1 MNTENPQT
9 LTAMASDGVPL
20 SCVMS
25 GSGPPLVMVHGT
37 GDDHRRFN
45 RVRDALGEK
54 FTLYLVN
61 RRGRG
66 ESGDTDGYSFGLD
79 IDDIGCVL
87 KAIDGP
93 VNLFGHSAGAVCA
106 LEACQRSDNVQRLM
120 LYEPPLPT
128 PETDPLSGVVQAV
141 SRLIEE
147 GVVVTYLRDF
157 FGTPPDVIERQRNHP
172 VNWPLWLGMAH
183 TIPRE
188 LVGLRQHV
196 FDDAKFSD
204 LDIPVRILV
213 GGNTRARL
221 VQHSHRVQAALPNCD
236 IVELPDQGHIGMTTA
251 PEMFAKAVLEFFAD

>member
-147 GVVVTYLRDF
+147 GVVVIPT
-157 FGTPPDVIERQRNHP
+157 DVIHDTLAHFRRVMEASRS
-172 VNWPLWLGMAH
+172 GM
-183 TIPRE
+183 
-188 LVGLRQHV
+188 
-196 FDDAKFSD
+196 
-204 LDIPVRILV
+204 VR
-213 GGNTRARL
+213 R
-221 VQHSHRVQAALPNCD
+221 SFQAMQQAST
-236 IVELPDQGHIGMTTA
+236 MA
-251 PEMFAKAVLEFFAD
+251 S